1 MGPMNFLH
9 SSKRPE
15 NPLKQGEIVTRKVA
29 FSDLGM
35 TIPDLVAA
43 PVSKTGIRVT
53 ILAGALASVRVSC

>member
-1 MGPMNFLH
+1 M
-9 SSKRPE
+9 
-15 NPLKQGEIVTRKVA
+15 TRKVA

-35 TIPDLVAA
+35 TISDLVAA